1 MDQRH
6 DGAVGADDHYTG
18 EENDIQPVFDYLRV
32 SGEWVGLPMNY
43 IGNAGVP
50 IHQHIHAASP
60 IHQHIHAASPIHQHI
75 HAASPSTY
83 HTASQSLSN
92 GGTTGATATRRH
104 L

>member
-32 SGEWVGLPMNY
+32 SGEWVGLPMKY

-50 IHQHIHAASP
+50 M
-60 IHQHIHAASPIHQHI
+60 
-75 HAASPSTY
+75 Y
-83 HTASQSLSN
+83 
-92 GGTTGATATRRH
+92 
-104 L
+104 